1 MDRRAALGPTCVT
14 QQGNAGLTLI
24 AGLLHFSCIPEQ
36 GTACPESQD
45 LSQNKQAHFAFQHKV
60 PTRRGQSTQVIPE
73 GGKGPQR
80 NPPNWSQ
87 NAVCPQR
94 CIGLSGK
101 KGQCYYK
108 GLCFSPVK
116 HSYTWFLGRTVG
128 VTRGISIAIT
138 IAISRAA
145 RPPVQPPLEGSS
157 NTALLTL
164 LLPIPQD
171 QTATLKKISE
181 SAQKTEAGST
191 QPLVT
196 VYVTGHKYELVTSE
210 VLQGFIP
217 DWSHLTSLCLT

>member
-1 MDRRAALGPTCVT
+1 MSLSREMLGSPSLLDFCISPASLSKGQPALRVKTHPRTSRH
-14 QQGNAGLTLI
+14 TLP
-24 AGLLHFSCIPEQ
+24 FSIKFQPGEV
-36 GTACPESQD
+36 SQ
-45 LSQNKQAHFAFQHKV
+45 H
-60 PTRRGQSTQVIPE
+60 RVIPE

-171 QTATLKKISE
+171 QTATLQKISE

-191 QPLVT
+191 QPLVM
-196 VYVTGHKYELVTSE
+196 VYVTGHKYELVSSE